1 MKLIIGSWK
10 ATSNFPYISDTF
22 PLLSSRLFFSL
33 TSGLWWSRWAPGR
46 NLWASWRDAYAGW
59 QHSGP
64 LLLGGWMTSFATTG
78 ESKKGWIWEIFTRK
92 CFCAHWWKSVRR
104 RRSSLWCG
112 FLFSKCCD
120 SNIQQMSALTKSV
133 YLLFFPSLFIFFLS
147 SKSGNVF
154 LSF

>member
-10 ATSNFPYISDTF
+10 ATSNFPSISDTF

-92 CFCAHWWKSVRR
+92 CFCAHWRKSVVRDAV
-104 RRSSLWCG
+104 SSFQSVVTATYSRWVLWIKA
-112 FLFSKCCD
+112 FIYS
-120 SNIQQMSALTKSV
+120 
-133 YLLFFPSLFIFFLS
+133 FFPRYLFFFLS